1 MQSLVLLSL
10 GATSLGGAITLGS
23 LFHYFGA
30 RTERAHASAREVCE
44 ELDRRERDLEELSR
58 RVNAELDAKRAELE
72 ALTLQARRAANALGG
87 ALESTSLAL
96 GRARA
101 GERTNRAAT
110 DFEFSEFEDASRRA
124 SA

>member
-30 RTERAHASAREVCE
+30 RSERAHESARKVCD
-44 ELDRRERDLEELSR
+44 ELDQRERKLAELSR
-58 RVNAELDAKRAELE
+58 RVNAELAAKRAELE
-72 ALTLQARRAANALGG
+72 ALTARAARAADALGG
-87 ALESTSLAL
+87 ALESTALAL
-96 GRARA
+96 GRARKR
-101 GERTNRAAT
+101 ERADRGAT
-110 DFEFSEFEDASRRA
+110 DFVFNELDSNRRA